1 MQHAG
6 TSSMHHIS
14 SDSPV
19 HDMTSRDYYADSY
32 AHFGIHE
39 EMLKDSV
46 RTGSYR
52 SAIINNGHLFKDKTV
67 LDVGCGTGILSMFAA
82 KAGAK
87 HVVGIDMSN
96 IIDQAQKIIE
106 ANGFKDTITLVKGK
120 LEEAELPMDKFDII
134 ISEWMGYFLLYESML
149 DTVLLARDKY
159 LKQGGLIF
167 PDTAT
172 LYMAAIED
180 QDYKEEKINFWDNV
194 YGFDYSCIKDIA
206 LREPLVDTVEM
217 KAVVTD
223 PCPIKHINLL
233 TAKKED
239 LTFEAPFSLT
249 ATRNDYVHAF
259 LAWFDISFECTHKK
273 VQFSTGPHA
282 QYTHWKQ
289 TVFYTPTTM
298 TVSEGQKIAGRI
310 SCAPNAKNNRDLDI
324 AISYKTGQD
333 AETSIQYK
341 MS

>member
-1 MQHAG
+1 
-6 TSSMHHIS
+6 
-14 SDSPV
+14 
-19 HDMTSRDYYADSY
+19 MTSRDYYADSY

-39 EMLKDSV
+39 EMLKDNV

-52 SAIINNGHLFKDKTV
+52 SAIMNNGHLFKGKTV

-120 LEEAELPMDKFDII
+120 LEEAELPVQQFDVI

-159 LKQGGLIF
+159 LKAGGLIF
-167 PDTAT
+167 PDNAT
-172 LYMAAIED
+172 LYLAAIED

-206 LREPLVDTVEM
+206 LREPLVDTVEL

-223 PCPIKHINLL
+223 PCMIKHINLL

-249 ATRNDYVHAF
+249 PTRNDYVHAF

-289 TVFYTPTTM
+289 TVFYTPTTL
-298 TVSEGQKIAGRI
+298 TVSQGVPISGRL
-310 SCAPNAKNNRDLDI
+310 SCAPNARNNRDLDI
-324 AISYKTGQD
+324 IIKYQVEPE
-333 AETSIQYK
+333 AEYTVQYK